1 MGIALDKA
9 EGGDRTDAEGKGRR
23 LFPMSSGDVICFT
36 AQTGTA
42 PHFFRAAVRIW
53 SIKVSETGRV

>member
-1 MGIALDKA
+1 MDKA
-9 EGGDRTDAEGKGRR
+9 EAGHRTDAEGKDRR
-23 LFPMSSGDVICFT
+23 LFPLSSGDVICIT

-42 PHFFRAAVRIW
+42 PHFFRAAVKIW